1 VSYKRGLA
9 VVSGCV
15 IAAVVAF
22 AATYPRFYPPAH
34 APAAASPAGA
44 AAPVPGKTAAPSL
57 TVEIPGLQKADP
69 LAWSRL
75 SNAEH
80 VALAPYAGVWDTFS
94 TERKRKWLKIAA
106 RYPKMA
112 PESQKR
118 LHEQMDEWVRM
129 TPEQRRIAREN
140 YQISKNLPRE
150 TRQNA
155 WKAYQQLPE
164 EQKEKLAASEHKRR
178 PTVVSAP
185 PSGKTEIKDIN
196 RLVNAKERAASAP
209 HTSGAAAGVS
219 ETAAASL
226 PVPPAAAPAIPSP
239 ASFVPAPRTPVSPS
253 EAPSVYQGS

>member
-9 VVSGCV
+9 VISGCV

-34 APAAASPAGA
+34 ALAQATPAGA
-44 AAPVPGKTAAPSL
+44 VAPQAKTAAPSL

-75 SNAEH
+75 SAAEH
-80 VALAPYAGVWDTFS
+80 TALAPYAGVWDTFS
-94 TERKRKWLKIAA
+94 AERKKKWLKIAA
-106 RYPKMA
+106 RYPKMS
-112 PESQKR
+112 PEAQKR
-118 LHEQMDEWVRM
+118 LHEQMGEWVHM

-164 EQKEKLAASEHKRR
+164 DQKEKLAASEHKRR

-209 HTSGAAAGVS
+209 HASGGMPGAAAGMP

-226 PVPPAAAPAIPSP
+226 PAAPAIPSA
-239 ASFVPAPRTPVSPS
+239 ASFVPAIPTPVSPS
-253 EAPSVYQGS
+253 EAPSVYHGS